1 VTIVPVLDEHSI
13 VPRHQEPG
21 TREVVQGW
29 ISSLSPFELAG
40 LERATLAGKSLLAAA
55 RLVVE
60 WSEEGAH
67 SRAVAS
73 DKQTGEKKFGVEE
86 AARAVSLEVDWQTG
100 RWGEVEDTHDVEKED
115 LRRQLGSV
123 VLLVSGNGTGSRSS

>member
-1 VTIVPVLDEHSI
+1 
-13 VPRHQEPG
+13 
-21 TREVVQGW
+21 
-29 ISSLSPFELAG
+29 LSPFELAG

-67 SRAVAS
+67 SRVVA
-73 DKQTGEKKFGVEE
+73 QEGEEKGQGKKRFGVEE

-123 VLLVSGNGTGSRSS
+123 VLLVSGNGTGSKSS